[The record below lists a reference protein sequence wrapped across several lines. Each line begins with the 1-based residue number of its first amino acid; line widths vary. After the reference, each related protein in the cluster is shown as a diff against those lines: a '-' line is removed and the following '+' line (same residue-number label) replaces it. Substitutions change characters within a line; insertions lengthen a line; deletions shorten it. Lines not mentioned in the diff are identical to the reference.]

1 MWGQCQGLAGLD
13 GLCPQG
19 APGTPFPLPCDVPS
33 PPVHPRCLS
42 PSQFPPPPHVYPS
55 PLSPLSQAIPGLSQS
70 SVSPVQPS
78 LQAHPSHLSP
88 VSSFPPGHRW
98 PLSVPRTSTVTPVH
112 IWLAPVP
119 LVTPPPQPPVRFS
132 SSQSIPAP
140 PVCLGPRQPTPVH
153 PIPQPLSTPARRLQY
168 PRPPAGSAAAP
179 LSPASSGGAVGPPR
193 AGARAPAPGPGR
205 ASALPGQ
212 AGCLGPYLGCPGRGG
227 GGWLRGLGARRQLGG
242 ARGVLTPGLLRG
254 QPVVAAVLLEGEGVG
269 RLGEADLGAWR
280 GERG

>member
-1 MWGQCQGLAGLD
+1 MSIPAHY
-13 GLCPQG
+13 PH
-19 APGTPFPLPCDVPS
+19 S
-33 PPVHPRCLS
+33 PRLS
-42 PSQFPPPPHVYPS
+42 QAFLS
-55 PLSPLSQAIPGLSQS
+55 PLSPQYSLVSKPTHPTSALYPHSPQDTAGP
-70 SVSPVQPS
+70 SVSPGLAQSPQSTSGWPQS
-78 LQAHPSHLSP
+78 LWSP
-88 VSSFPPGHRW
+88 
-98 PLSVPRTSTVTPVH
+98 
-112 IWLAPVP
+112 
-119 LVTPPPQPPVRFS
+119 PPPQPPVRFS